1 MELYQYDCILAA
13 VKEEL
18 LAEYNFKKSLILTEK
33 HLKISPVHFC
43 EWRLVKLAEIV
54 LKWQSMPIHLALQ
67 GA

>member
-1 MELYQYDCILAA
+1 MELYQYDRILAA

-43 EWRLVKLAEIV
+43 E
-54 LKWQSMPIHLALQ
+54 
-67 GA
+67 